1 MPDPSPT
8 RIVPIWDPW
17 VRVVH
22 WAIVVLFA
30 VSVAS
35 GLAHRLDLHFASG
48 YALLALV
55 LFRIAWG
62 IVGSETARFRSFL
75 RGPRAVLDSLA
86 GFLKRT
92 PDHSPGHSAAGGWSV
107 AALLL
112 LLLAQAGTG
121 LFADDAIFT
130 RGPLARLVPPAVSD
144 TATWLHLRLWM
155 ALAAMVALHVL
166 AVALYALLRRTDL
179 IGPMITGRKRLPPG
193 TRPPTM
199 GSPWLAA
206 ALMIAAAAAVW
217 GISRLG

>member
-1 MPDPSPT
+1 MTEEPQT
-8 RIVPIWDPW
+8 RRLLIWDPW
-17 VRVVH
+17 VRIVH
-22 WAIVVLFA
+22 WAIAALFA

-35 GLAHRLDLHFASG
+35 GLAHRLELHFASG

-62 IVGSETARFRSFL
+62 IVGSDTARFAGFL
-75 RGPRAVLDSLA
+75 RGPRAVLRSLA
-86 GFLKRT
+86 GFRNRSPDRT
-92 PDHSPGHSAAGGWSV
+92 PGHGAAGGWSV

-112 LLLAQAGTG
+112 LLLAQAGSG

-130 RGPLARLVPPAVSD
+130 RGPLARLAPAWVSD
-144 TATWLHLRLWM
+144 LATSLHVRLWM
-155 ALAAMVALHVL
+155 ALAALVALHIL
-166 AVALYALLRRTDL
+166 AVLLYAVVRRTDL
-179 IGPMITGRKRLPPG
+179 IGPMVTGRKRVDADTPPQA
-193 TRPPTM
+193 M